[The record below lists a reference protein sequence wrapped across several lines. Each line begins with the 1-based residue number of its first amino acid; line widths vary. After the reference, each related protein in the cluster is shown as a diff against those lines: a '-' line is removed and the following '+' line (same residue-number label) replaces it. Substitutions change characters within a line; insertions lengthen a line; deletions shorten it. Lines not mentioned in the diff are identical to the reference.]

1 MLLFTIL
8 RIIFAASICIFF
20 LNTKGE
26 RGINLSGGQKQRVSL
41 ARAAYSAADIIIL
54 DDPLSALD
62 PKVAELVFTECILG
76 LMKEKTRLLV
86 TNQLQFLK
94 KCDKVVVLGNGG
106 VLEEGRCNELLQND
120 GEVTRLLKE
129 LDEAKAKE
137 VDHGD
142 KDHQE
147 SGSNGS
153 DDVGANAAENTQNN
167 AGGSPLDL
175 QKEKA
180 KAGKDGALVTQ
191 EERALGAVKWQVYR
205 KYFAAGGGNI
215 RFAFVYFTFVLCAAV
230 ELWKT
235 SMISLWTADS
245 SYEKFP
251 IGFYMGL
258 YAGTAVV
265 LGIVTFVRSLNLAL
279 FGVRASQKM
288 HDDLLSSILKAPM
301 SFFDTTPTGRIISRF
316 SKDLFSI
323 DSELSE
329 VLDFFLWCSLYV
341 VVSLGT
347 ITFATPWF
355 GIAIVPSK

>member
-1 MLLFTIL
+1 M
-8 RIIFAASICIFF
+8 
-20 LNTKGE
+20 
-26 RGINLSGGQKQRVSL
+26 
-41 ARAAYSAADIIIL
+41 

-147 SGSNGS
+147 SSGNDS
-153 DDVGANAAENTQNN
+153 DDVGANAGESTQNN
-167 AGGSPLDL
+167 AGGPNDAPSDP

-180 KAGKDGALVTQ
+180 KAQKDGALVTK

-205 KYFAAGGGNI
+205 KYFAAGGGNV

-355 GIAIVPSK
+355 GVAIVPSKYIGEDGLHRHACRCTTRVVLCFTFLIYNIYLPPPSRPFLFHAQLPSFI

>member
-1 MLLFTIL
+1 M
-8 RIIFAASICIFF
+8 
-20 LNTKGE
+20 
-26 RGINLSGGQKQRVSL
+26 

-62 PKVAELVFTECILG
+62 PKVAERVFAECILG

-106 VLEEGRCNELLQND
+106 ILEEGRCSDLLQND

-147 SGSNGS
+147 SGI
-153 DDVGANAAENTQNN
+153 DDVGAAGKNIQNN
-167 AGGSPLDL
+167 AGEANDAPSDP
-175 QKEKA
+175 QKKQA
-180 KAGKDGALVTQ
+180 KVEKDGTLVTK

-205 KYFAAGGGNI
+205 KYFAAGGGNV

-258 YAGTAVV
+258 YAGTAIV

-355 GIAIVPSK
+355 GVAIVPSE